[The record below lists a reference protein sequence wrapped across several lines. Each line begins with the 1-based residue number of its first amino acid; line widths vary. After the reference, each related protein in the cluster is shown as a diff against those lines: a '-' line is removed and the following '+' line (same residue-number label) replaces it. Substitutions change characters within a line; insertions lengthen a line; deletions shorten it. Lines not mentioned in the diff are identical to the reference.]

1 VVRGVDQRPRLG
13 LGDPHE
19 HRVATPCC
27 SAFPSEW
34 CRNGLLRRSLFSEA
48 RLRHC
53 SHSRCLPS
61 PETVPVRSV
70 FFSHYIPVLLSLDL
84 PMPRDAPRC
93 HGNLSTHR
101 TDWQLFANPE
111 DAGGDGAN
119 RGIACDEVDGGVADL
134 ADSLG
139 NLRRGMYGPV
149 TPLSERAA
157 AEATETAA

>member
-1 VVRGVDQRPRLG
+1 
-13 LGDPHE
+13 
-19 HRVATPCC
+19 
-27 SAFPSEW
+27 
-34 CRNGLLRRSLFSEA
+34 
-48 RLRHC
+48 
-53 SHSRCLPS
+53 
-61 PETVPVRSV
+61 
-70 FFSHYIPVLLSLDL
+70 
-84 PMPRDAPRC
+84 MPRDAPRC